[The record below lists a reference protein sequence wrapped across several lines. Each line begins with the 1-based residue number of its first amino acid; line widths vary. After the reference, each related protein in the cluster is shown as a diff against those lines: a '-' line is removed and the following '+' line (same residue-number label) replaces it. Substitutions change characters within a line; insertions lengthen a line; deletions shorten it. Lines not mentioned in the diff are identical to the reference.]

1 MIELKIKYK
10 KLVRQRN
17 DRRKIQ
23 RKVIVHLRREK
34 IYFNDNDFL
43 DTVDLVKRKIHLLNY
58 KKEKRGI

>member
-1 MIELKIKYK
+1 MRELKIKYK

-17 DRRKIQ
+17 NRRKIQ
-23 RKVIVHLRREK
+23 RKVIVHSRKEN

-43 DTVDLVKRKIHLLNY
+43 ETVDLVKRKIHLLKY